1 MQTIILDFEK
11 FKLLLEQAAQGTPP
25 QQAAQGTP
33 PQEPSDGKIRSAID
47 LKFNFGP
54 GKYKAEDIN
63 PTELANLKKNI
74 VEQTL
79 KIFANNRLIGRKLSI
94 ELEAST
100 STTPVSAALAA
111 QLGTK
116 AGKEGNV
123 KLCEARMATLDQIV
137 VSTLA
142 QGLKVDEATV
152 RSKITILKKN
162 MANQGGGPKPEDF
175 QYIKATIIQEGTP
188 SKPKPVGCK
197 YNQLFDGLQGKP
209 ENNYVGYGALPE
221 QALTTSMLHGQ
232 RFWVAINSLQIPDC
246 IYIKYGDGPGSEFLS
261 PFTGLP
267 SMQGRNFVAE
277 LNKLNED
284 PANGLVA
291 KINAELAK
299 IGSSGT
305 VESLQPNFF
314 TTGKDGKQ
322 SINVLPGATQRG
334 SNKFYTK
341 QYTGD
346 VLNSDFIV
354 RVFSPLGQ
362 TQFNIVADCGD
373 IK

>member
-1 MQTIILDFEK
+1 MQPIILDFEK
-11 FKLLLEQAAQGTPP
+11 FKLLLEQAEQD
-25 QQAAQGTP
+25 TP
-33 PQEPSDGKIRSAID
+33 PQEPADGKKRSEID
-47 LKFNFGP
+47 LKFNFEA

-63 PTELANLKKNI
+63 PTKLENLKKNI

-79 KIFANNRLIGRKLSI
+79 KIFANNSLIGRKLSI

-116 AGKEGNV
+116 AGTEGNV

-137 VSTLA
+137 VSALA

-188 SKPKPVGCK
+188 SKPKPIGCK
-197 YNQLFDGLQGKP
+197 YDQLFDGLQGKP

-221 QALTTSMLHGQ
+221 QALTTSMVHGQ
-232 RFWVAINSLQIPDC
+232 NFVVAINSLQIPDC

-261 PFTGLP
+261 PFTGVA

-299 IGSSGT
+299 IGSSET
-305 VESLQPNFF
+305 VESLQPQFF
-314 TTGKDGKQ
+314 TTGKDGKP
-322 SINVLPGATQRG
+322 SINVVPGAEQGG
-334 SNKFYTK
+334 SNKLYTK
-341 QYTGD
+341 NYIGD
-346 VLNSDFIV
+346 VLNSDFMV
-354 RVFSPLGQ
+354 RIFSPLGG
-362 TQFNIVADCGD
+362 TQFRLIASC
-373 IK
+373 K